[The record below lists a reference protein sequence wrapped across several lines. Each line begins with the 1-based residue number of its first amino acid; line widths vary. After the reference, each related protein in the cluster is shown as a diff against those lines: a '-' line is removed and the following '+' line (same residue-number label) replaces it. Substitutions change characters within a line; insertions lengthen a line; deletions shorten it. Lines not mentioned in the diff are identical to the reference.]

1 MRRAVWPFVG
11 SVLLVAVLFVAIFP
25 TRTYLAQR
33 QRLEQTQ
40 ERLELLSEQ
49 NAAMA
54 RRVDEL
60 HTDEEVERLAREQ
73 YQMVRPG
80 EEAYAL
86 LPPPESP
93 VPADGSVS
101 AETPEAAAAED
112 SGSDESFWE
121 RAWERVTS
129 IF

>member
-1 MRRAVWPFVG
+1 MRRVVWPFVG

-33 QRLEQTQ
+33 QRLEQTR
-40 ERLELLSEQ
+40 ERLELLSAQ

-54 RRVDEL
+54 KRVDEL

-86 LPPPESP
+86 LPPPEA
-93 VPADGSVS
+93 PAPAPDAQASKPGPR
-101 AETPEAAAAED
+101 EEND
-112 SGSDESFWE
+112 DERSLWA
-121 RAWERVTS
+121 RAWDGITG

>member
-1 MRRAVWPFVG
+1 MKRAVWPFVA

-33 QRLEQTQ
+33 QRLEQTR
-40 ERLELLSEQ
+40 ERLELLQQQ
-49 NAAMA
+49 NASMA
-54 RRVDEL
+54 QRVDEL

-86 LPPPESP
+86 LPPPEAAAP
-93 VPADGSVS
+93 GDDAAPADDDAPKSDG
-101 AETPEAAAAED
+101 ERDED
-112 SGSDESFWE
+112 RSFLE
-121 RAWERVTS
+121 RAWDTVTS
-129 IF
+129 LF

>member
-1 MRRAVWPFVG
+1 MKRAVWPFVG
-11 SVLLVAVLFVAIFP
+11 SVVLVAVLAIAIFP

-33 QRLEQTQ
+33 QRLEATEQ
-40 ERLELLSEQ
+40 RLELLRQQ
-49 NAAMA
+49 NASMS

-60 HTDEEVERLAREQ
+60 GTDEEVERLAREE

-86 LPPPESP
+86 LPPPEAP
-93 VPADGSVS
+93 GAAPATPAPAPATQ
-101 AETPEAAAAED
+101 AEAD
-112 SGSDESFWE
+112 DDDRSLWQ
-121 RAWERVTS
+121 RAWHNLTN